1 MTLEEAERILGM
13 GCGDYWKKHSDFE
26 FQVEEIPA
34 GKRYGIFREVN
45 NKFEPCVDWQE
56 SWVDV
61 IDRLWDVQYDFWSSH
76 EMRAKIVYAVHWV
89 EAPRPGKRRE
99 KWSAGMSKTSSRDRR
114 LPQPSQD
121 RDKVWVDLYMVM
133 TCTLIESHGDR

>member
-1 MTLEEAERILGM
+1 MSFQEAERILLGM
-13 GCGDYWKKHSDFE
+13 GCRDYWKKHSDFE
-26 FQVEEIPA
+26 FQVKETDA

-45 NKFEPCVDWQE
+45 NNFEPCVDWQE

-61 IDRLWDVQYDFWSSH
+61 IDRLWDCLCGTLGGSP
-76 EMRAKIVYAVHWV
+76 E
-89 EAPRPGKRRE
+89 RPGKRRE

-133 TCTLIESHGDR
+133 ICTLVDSHDDR